1 MCGAGTMAIPVNT
14 NYDIWTHVDQLQT
27 SAYCS
32 GGGRFKLCGG
42 KPGISIQQL
51 VQYSFG
57 SSVRFAGISLAL
69 NSFVCYS

>member
-1 MCGAGTMAIPVNT
+1 MAILVNT
-14 NYDIWTHVDQLQT
+14 NYDIWTHVDQLQA
-27 SAYCS
+27 SAHCS

-57 SSVRFAGISLAL
+57 LSGRFAGVSSAIKSL
-69 NSFVCYS
+69 VCYSC